1 MNQSKQQLPLPFSEK
16 HQFLNNLR
24 DLVLTETIA
33 QRKQIHAHWEKP
45 LAARVAD
52 SYAIENVSLKAV
64 RRDGLI
70 ELTCSRNI
78 SRFRPGD
85 IMCLSRNDPFA
96 HDAITVNL
104 IEDEETDLL
113 ISCEETVEWDKLF
126 TQKDGWTL
134 DIGLIDL
141 SSYILSAL
149 AEAGDTDV
157 GRDTILPLLMGAS
170 EPEIAPDLYDD
181 GLNMA
186 QSQGLNWDQSEALAF
201 AYATDLA
208 YLVQGPP
215 GTGKT
220 RVLASLARALV
231 ADGERV
237 LICSFTHRAINN
249 ALNAV
254 SKQNPNTLAI
264 KIGHP
269 IHSEDLAV
277 PNYENFHGSPLADE
291 SGGYIIGATPFATRT
306 QRLGGVEF
314 DTVIFD
320 EASQITLPLAVMG
333 MLAGQKYIFFG
344 DQKQMPPVLTTRLTG
359 GALRD
364 SVFGYLAD
372 RGFDK
377 MLTTTYRLNAAL
389 TEWPSSQFYD
399 GLLTAVAA
407 NAQRRIHYP
416 IQPTRLTDIL
426 DANEAKVFWD
436 LGHRNHTVYNE
447 KEAQAVVAL
456 ITTLLACGF
465 PPEEIGVVAP
475 YRAQGRLIRNLLR
488 KYVPE
493 TATSTPLSAGVRR
506 QIVVDTV
513 ERMQGQERDLI
524 IISLT
529 TSNPGFAAR
538 IAEFFFQPERLNVAI
553 TRPRSKLIIIGSR
566 FVLNTETTDPDLQKT
581 VSLLESLLESC
592 TYVVAAQDASPEI
605 WESAW

>member
-1 MNQSKQQLPLPFSEK
+1 MSEPNQYILPLSEK
-16 HQFLNNLR
+16 HQFLNGLR

-33 QRKQIHAHWEKP
+33 QRKQIHARWEKP
-45 LAARVAD
+45 LASRVAD
-52 SYAIENVSLKAV
+52 GYAIQNVSLKEL

-70 ELTCSRNI
+70 ELACSRNI

-85 IMCLSRNDPFA
+85 ILCLSRNDPFA
-96 HDAITVNL
+96 HDAVTVQL
-104 IEDEETDLL
+104 VEDEETDLL
-113 ISCEETVEWDKLF
+113 ISCEEMVEWGKLF
-126 TQKDGWTL
+126 TLKDGWTL
-134 DIGLIDL
+134 DIGLIDM
-141 SSYILSAL
+141 SGYILSAL

-157 GRDTILPLLMGAS
+157 GRDTILPLLMGNLHPA
-170 EPEIAPDLYDD
+170 IAPDLYDH
-181 GLNMA
+181 GLDMA
-186 QSQGLNWDQSEALAF
+186 QAQGLNWDQSEALAF

-220 RVLASLARALV
+220 RVLAALARTLV

-254 SKQNPNTLAI
+254 YKQDPSTLAI

-269 IHSEDLAV
+269 IHTDDLSV
-277 PNYENFHGSPLADE
+277 PNYEYFHGSPLADE
-291 SGGYIIGATPFATRT
+291 SGGYILGATPFATRT

-364 SVFGYLAD
+364 SVFGFLAD
-372 RGFDK
+372 RGFDT
-377 MLTTTYRLNAAL
+377 MLTETYRLNEAL
-389 TEWPSSQFYD
+389 TVWPSSQFYD

-407 NAQRRIHYP
+407 NAQRRIKYP
-416 IQPTRLTDIL
+416 TPPARLPEIL
-426 DANEAKVFWD
+426 EPNEPKVFWD

-447 KEAQAVVAL
+447 DEAQAVVAL

-581 VSLLESLLESC
+581 VSLLENLLESC
-592 TYVVAAQDASPEI
+592 AYVVAAQDALPEI
-605 WESAW
+605 WESEW

>member
-1 MNQSKQQLPLPFSEK
+1 MSEANQYTLPLSEK
-16 HQFLNNLR
+16 HQFLNGLR

-45 LAARVAD
+45 LATRVAD
-52 SYAIENVSLKAV
+52 GYAIEAVSLKEL

-85 IMCLSRNDPFA
+85 ILCLSRNDPFA
-96 HDAITVNL
+96 HDAVTVQL
-104 IEDEETDLL
+104 VEDEETELL
-113 ISCEETVEWDKLF
+113 ISCGEMVEWGKLF
-126 TQKDGWTL
+126 AQKDGWTL

-141 SSYILSAL
+141 SGYILSAL

-157 GRDTILPLLMGAS
+157 GRDSILPLLMGNLQPA
-170 EPEIAPDLYDD
+170 IAPGPYAR
-181 GLNMA
+181 GLEMA
-186 QSQGLNWDQSEALAF
+186 ESQGLNWDQSESLAN
-201 AYATDLA
+201 AYATNLT

-254 SKQNPNTLAI
+254 YKQDPSTLAI
-264 KIGHP
+264 KVGHP
-269 IHSEDLAV
+269 IHTDDLAV

-291 SGGYIIGATPFATRT
+291 SGGYIVGATPFATRT

-344 DQKQMPPVLTTRLTG
+344 DQKQMPPVLTTHFTG

-372 RGFDK
+372 RGFDT
-377 MLTTTYRLNAAL
+377 MLTETYRLNNAL
-389 TEWPSSQFYD
+389 TEWPSNQFYD

-407 NAQRRIHYP
+407 NTQRRIQYP
-416 IQPTRLTDIL
+416 TPPARLTDIL
-426 DANEAKVFWD
+426 DANECKVFWD

-447 KEAQAVVAL
+447 DEAQAVVAL

-488 KYVPE
+488 KFVPE
-493 TATSTPLSAGVRR
+493 TAVRR

-566 FVLNTETTDPDLQKT
+566 FVLNTETTDPDLQKA
-581 VSLLESLLESC
+581 VSLLDNLLESC
-592 TYVVAAQDASPEI
+592 AYVAGTQDVFPEI
-605 WESAW
+605 WENEW

>member
-1 MNQSKQQLPLPFSEK
+1 MGGRQVSKQPTLFQLSEK
-16 HQFLNNLR
+16 TQFLNGLR

-52 SYAIENVSLKAV
+52 GYAIEAVSLKEL

-96 HDAITVNL
+96 HDAVTVQL
-104 IEDEETDLL
+104 VEDEETELL
-113 ISCEETVEWDKLF
+113 ISCGETVEWDKLF
-126 TQKDGWTL
+126 VQKDGWTL
-134 DIGLIDL
+134 DIGLIDM
-141 SSYILSAL
+141 SGYILSAL
-149 AEAGDTDV
+149 AEAGDTEV

-170 EPEIAPDLYDD
+170 EPTIAPNLYDD
-181 GLNMA
+181 GLDMA
-186 QSQGLNWDQSEALAF
+186 QAQGLNWDQSEALAF

-220 RVLASLARALV
+220 RVLAALARALV

-254 SKQNPNTLAI
+254 HKQDPNTLAI

-269 IHSEDLAV
+269 IHTDDLSV
-277 PNYENFHGSPLADE
+277 PNYEYFHGSPLADE

-364 SVFGYLAD
+364 SVFGFLAD

-377 MLTTTYRLNAAL
+377 MLTETYRLNEEL
-389 TEWPSSQFYD
+389 TVWPSGQFYD
-399 GLLTAVAA
+399 FLLTAVPA
-407 NAQRRIHYP
+407 NAQRRIQYP
-416 IQPTRLTDIL
+416 TQPTRLTDIL
-426 DANEAKVFWD
+426 DPNACKVFWD

-465 PPEEIGVVAP
+465 PAEEIGVVAP

-488 KYVPE
+488 KFVPE
-493 TATSTPLSAGVRR
+493 TAVRR
-506 QIVVDTV
+506 KLVVDTV

-538 IAEFFFQPERLNVAI
+538 VAEFFFQPERLNVAI

-592 TYVVAAQDASPEI
+592 AYVVAAQDALPEM
-605 WESAW
+605 WENEW